1 MQGQERPSC
10 GICEVAG
17 GKACAV
23 CRPLPAAARAD
34 LAAMLEATRYRAG
47 SEIDKAAAGGISVL
61 AAGLALAE
69 RRLAD
74 QRRQVVT
81 FRFPGDV
88 LCLDSATDRLRL
100 VAVTPVTVCR
110 LSRAAV
116 EEIGRR
122 HAELSEGLLQT
133 ACRELVQLGDRMLVL
148 GRLSAPERIAT
159 FLLEMLARGS
169 GETDPGGGTIV
180 RLAMSREDIADYLGL
195 NLETVSRTLSRFKR
209 QGLIRLPK
217 PGRAVIGDTG
227 PLAVMAPLSTDRIQG
242 DG

>member
-1 MQGQERPSC
+1 MQAKEWPSC
-10 GICEVAG
+10 DTCEVAS

-23 CRPLPAAARAD
+23 CRPLPPQARAE
-34 LAAMLEATRYRAG
+34 LAAMLETTRHRAG
-47 SEIDKAAAGGISVL
+47 GEIDKASSGGISVL
-61 AAGLALAE
+61 AEGLALAE
-69 RRLAD
+69 RNLAD

-88 LCLDSATDRLRL
+88 LCLDRASDRLRL
-100 VAVTPVTVCR
+100 VAVTPVTVCH
-110 LSRAAV
+110 LPKAAV
-116 EEIGRR
+116 EEIARR

-133 ACRELVQLGDRMLVL
+133 ACRELAQLGDRLLVL

-169 GETDPGGGTIV
+169 GEADPGGGTIV
-180 RLAMSREDIADYLGL
+180 RLPMSREDIADYLGL
-195 NLETVSRTLSRFKR
+195 NVETVSRTLSRFKR

-227 PLAVMAPLSTDRIQG
+227 PLEAMAPLSTEQPEG
-242 DG
+242 HG